1 MAWRLAKSL
10 ETLRSQINTHYPKR
24 SKVSDGTIGDA
35 AHAKTKSDHNP
46 KEGVVCAFDIT
57 NDPKNGPDLVGLVP
71 LLLKDHRT
79 RYVIFNSRIYNP
91 SIQAGAARTYS
102 GKNAHRK
109 HLHLS
114 VNWTYK
120 DQTQDWTLAPT
131 GSAPAPVAPGPAMTL
146 KEIQSALL
154 SLGYAPGKV
163 DGILGKKTVAAVKA
177 FQTKAKILKVDGIP
191 GPMTVRALQKA
202 LEPLKQ
208 PPVSPTTEAT
218 KPAVEAP
225 VASEQTMNKP
235 DPVKNAPQWAIALYE
250 SLGWSHIQA
259 VALTAN
265 LMWESGGN
273 RFNTIH
279 FDAHGDRDS
288 GGVARSHGAGQ
299 WNEKAGRY
307 KLLTDFATRRGK
319 TWKDP
324 ETQLLFLDHELHTT
338 ERRAGVLLRAAQN
351 IEEAIAACIQ
361 VWRPSIP
368 HTDKRLAI
376 ARKLMGV

>member
-1 MAWRLAKSL
+1 
-10 ETLRSQINTHYPKR
+10 
-24 SKVSDGTIGDA
+24 
-35 AHAKTKSDHNP
+35 
-46 KEGVVCAFDIT
+46 
-57 NDPKNGPDLVGLVP
+57 
-71 LLLKDHRT
+71 
-79 RYVIFNSRIYNP
+79 
-91 SIQAGAARTYS
+91 
-102 GKNAHRK
+102 
-109 HLHLS
+109 
-114 VNWTYK
+114 
-120 DQTQDWTLAPT
+120 
-131 GSAPAPVAPGPAMTL
+131 MTL

-154 SLGYAPGKV
+154 GLGYAPGKV
-163 DGILGKKTVAAVKA
+163 DGILGPKTVAAVKA
-177 FQTKAKILKVDGIP
+177 FQKKAQTLKVDGIP
-191 GPMTVRALQKA
+191 GAMTTRALTLA
-202 LEPLKQ
+202 LQPLK
-208 PPVSPTTEAT
+208 PAPTTEPV
-218 KPAVEAP
+218 KPAVEPP

-235 DPVKNAPQWAIALYE
+235 DPVRNAPQWAIALYE

-279 FDAHGDRDS
+279 FDAHGDRDRD
-288 GGVARSHGAGQ
+288 GIARSHGAGQ

-319 TWKDP
+319 EWKDP

>member
-1 MAWRLAKSL
+1 VSWRLAKSL

-46 KEGVVCAFDIT
+46 RDGVVCAFDIT
-57 NDPKNGPDLVGLVP
+57 NDSKNGPDLVGLVP

-79 RYVIFNSRIYNP
+79 RYVIFNARIYNP
-91 SIQAGAARTYS
+91 SIQAGAARAYT

-120 DQTQDWTLAPT
+120 DQPQDWTLAPT

-163 DGILGKKTVAAVKA
+163 DGVLGKKTVAAVKA
-177 FQTKAKILKVDGIP
+177 FQKAAKILKVDGIP
-191 GPMTVRALQKA
+191 GPMTVRALQSA
-202 LEPLKQ
+202 LQPLKPAPMSDTHK
-208 PPVSPTTEAT
+208 PP

-225 VASEQTMNKP
+225 VAPEQTMNW
-235 DPVKNAPQWAIALYE
+235 PQKAIKLYE
-250 SLGWSHIQA
+250 TLGWSHLQS
-259 VALTAN
+259 VALVAN

-273 RFNTIH
+273 RLNTIK
-279 FDAHGDRDS
+279 FDAVGDK
-288 GGVARSHGAGQ
+288 GKSHGAGQ
-299 WNEKAGRY
+299 WNETAGRF
-307 KLLTDFATRRGK
+307 KLLQDFATRK
-319 TWKDP
+319 NKPWQD
-324 ETQLLFLDHELHTT
+324 EITQLMFLDWELHNT
-338 ERRAGVLLRAAQN
+338 ERRAGILLKEAST
-351 IEEAIAACIQ
+351 IEDAIDACIKI
-361 VWRPSIP
+361 WRPSIP

-376 ARKLMGV
+376 ARKLLG

>member
-1 MAWRLAKSL
+1 
-10 ETLRSQINTHYPKR
+10 
-24 SKVSDGTIGDA
+24 
-35 AHAKTKSDHNP
+35 
-46 KEGVVCAFDIT
+46 
-57 NDPKNGPDLVGLVP
+57 
-71 LLLKDHRT
+71 
-79 RYVIFNSRIYNP
+79 
-91 SIQAGAARTYS
+91 
-102 GKNAHRK
+102 
-109 HLHLS
+109 
-114 VNWTYK
+114 
-120 DQTQDWTLAPT
+120 
-131 GSAPAPVAPGPAMTL
+131 MTL

-154 SLGYAPGKV
+154 GLGYATGKV
-163 DGILGKKTVAAVKA
+163 DGILGPKTVAAVKA
-177 FQTKAKILKVDGIP
+177 FQKKAQTLKVDGIP
-191 GPMTVRALQKA
+191 GPMTTRALTLA
-202 LEPLKQ
+202 LQPLKPEPPQTTTQ
-208 PPVSPTTEAT
+208 PP

-225 VASEQTMNKP
+225 VASEQIVNRP
-235 DPVKNAPQWAIALYE
+235 DPVRNAPQWAIALYE

-279 FDAHGDRDS
+279 FDAHGDRDRD
-288 GGVARSHGAGQ
+288 GIARSHGAGQ

-319 TWKDP
+319 EWKDP
-324 ETQLLFLDHELHTT
+324 ETHLLFLDHELHTT

>member
-1 MAWRLAKSL
+1 
-10 ETLRSQINTHYPKR
+10 
-24 SKVSDGTIGDA
+24 
-35 AHAKTKSDHNP
+35 
-46 KEGVVCAFDIT
+46 
-57 NDPKNGPDLVGLVP
+57 
-71 LLLKDHRT
+71 
-79 RYVIFNSRIYNP
+79 
-91 SIQAGAARTYS
+91 
-102 GKNAHRK
+102 
-109 HLHLS
+109 
-114 VNWTYK
+114 
-120 DQTQDWTLAPT
+120 
-131 GSAPAPVAPGPAMTL
+131 MTL

-154 SLGYAPGKV
+154 GLGYATGKV
-163 DGILGKKTVAAVKA
+163 DGILGPKTVAAVKA
-177 FQTKAKILKVDGIP
+177 FQKKAQTLKVDGIP
-191 GPMTVRALQKA
+191 GPMTTRALKTAIGSINESLPVLQSGSSAPGPRSPSLIPDKPKTPK
-202 LEPLKQ
+202 EPSEIRPLDGSSLQGVQPSTGKQ
-208 PPVSPTTEAT
+208 PVPNNEGKNGVSSGETGAEAHRSPQNQVSSEGHRPTTGAL
-218 KPAVEAP
+218 KPAHGAP
-225 VASEQTMNKP
+225 VASEQTMNRP
-235 DPVKNAPQWAIALYE
+235 DPVRNAPQWAIALYE

-279 FDAHGDRDS
+279 FDAHGDRDRD
-288 GGVARSHGAGQ
+288 GIARSHGAGQ

-319 TWKDP
+319 EWKDP

>member
-1 MAWRLAKSL
+1 
-10 ETLRSQINTHYPKR
+10 
-24 SKVSDGTIGDA
+24 
-35 AHAKTKSDHNP
+35 
-46 KEGVVCAFDIT
+46 
-57 NDPKNGPDLVGLVP
+57 
-71 LLLKDHRT
+71 
-79 RYVIFNSRIYNP
+79 
-91 SIQAGAARTYS
+91 
-102 GKNAHRK
+102 
-109 HLHLS
+109 
-114 VNWTYK
+114 
-120 DQTQDWTLAPT
+120 
-131 GSAPAPVAPGPAMTL
+131 MTL

-154 SLGYAPGKV
+154 GLGYATGKV
-163 DGILGKKTVAAVKA
+163 DGILGPKTVAAVKA
-177 FQTKAKILKVDGIP
+177 FQKKAQTLKVDGIP
-191 GPMTVRALQKA
+191 GPMTTRALTLA
-202 LEPLKQ
+202 LQPLKPAQ
-208 PPVSPTTEAT
+208 AIISPAANGAL
-218 KPAVEAP
+218 KPAHGAP
-225 VASEQTMNKP
+225 VASEQTMNRP

-279 FDAHGDRDS
+279 FDAHGDRDRD
-288 GGVARSHGAGQ
+288 GIARSHGAGQ

-319 TWKDP
+319 EWKDP